1 MHKFIN
7 AITDR
12 ISTKKGAW
20 MTVTAWIIVAI
31 ILSVTAPSSNDYSVN
46 NVSQLYP
53 NSSPSEVAQQKVD
66 EYFKDDDGIPAI
78 LVFEGEEILLDELGA
93 VTKDLDEEDI
103 PYVKSI
109 TPLHVLPPEAV
120 HTFVSEDNQAA
131 FLPIL
136 FKEDLT
142 SKEIKVGLEA
152 MEPILEQY
160 PNLDSHVTG
169 PAGISVDATDLFSR
183 ADLVLLFSTVGII
196 LVLLIFTY
204 RSPLL
209 ALIPLLAA
217 VFVYAVADRLLG
229 LLGLSGVEL
238 ASQSLSIMMILLFA
252 VVIDYSLFIFSRF
265 REELKKHE
273 IKYEAMRRSMK
284 EIGIPIFYS
293 SSTILLAMLVLFAA
307 TFGDY
312 KNFAPIF
319 SIAVLVVMISSVTL
333 IPALFTLLGRR
344 AFWPKIPRVGDE
356 EMRASSL
363 WSKVGRFVSTK
374 PILSIGVIF
383 ILLIVSSSNIF
394 NITYEYNTMK
404 SFPDDMPSRVGYDI
418 LENKFSKGTLAPT
431 TVIFEA
437 NEQLTEEKQLEIA
450 NLLDEQ
456 ELVGSVRVTN
466 TTDDEH
472 VIQYDLIFDEDPYS
486 VETIDTLENMIEAEN
501 ELLAEANVTG
511 ELYFAGETA
520 ASVDNRNVNNQD
532 LIVIVIIETVLI
544 FAMLIFLTRSVSIA
558 ALMISTILLSFLAA
572 LGIGTY
578 LSGFIFDVH
587 SISNRVPV
595 YAFVFLVALGIDYNI
610 FLVSR
615 FLEEKKKFPVKEA
628 VEKAVAHTGGVISS
642 AGVILAAT
650 FAVLITQ
657 PVEVLYIFGFIVA
670 IGILMDTFLIRGVLM
685 PGLLILLERAKQKRI
700 MRRSKLDDSDI
711 RDIQR

>member
-1 MHKFIN
+1 MHRILQR
-7 AITDR
+7 ITNR
-12 ISTKKGAW
+12 IASKKGAW
-20 MTVTAWIIVAI
+20 ITLVVWLIAAIV
-31 ILSVTAPSSNDYSVN
+31 LSIAAPSSKDYSVN
-46 NVSQLYP
+46 NVSKLYP
-53 NSSPSEVAQQKVD
+53 ETSPSEIAQQKVD
-66 EYFKDDDGIPAI
+66 EHFKEDDGVPAI
-78 LVFEGEEILLDELGA
+78 VVFESNEISLDQLSA
-93 VTKDLDEEDI
+93 VTEELSNSDI
-103 PYVKSI
+103 SYVKSI
-109 TPLHVLPPEAV
+109 IPLHLLPPEA
-120 HTFVSEDNQAA
+120 TNAFVSEDDRAA

-136 FKEDLT
+136 FEEDLT
-142 SKEIKVGLEA
+142 SKEIKVGLE
-152 MEPILEQY
+152 EIDPILENY
-160 PNLDSHVTG
+160 PSFETHVTG

-196 LVLLIFTY
+196 LILLIFTY

-273 IKYEAMRRSMK
+273 DKYKAMQLAMK

-293 SSTILLAMLVLFAA
+293 GSTILLAMLVLFAA

-333 IPALFTLLGRR
+333 IPALFTLLGRK
-344 AFWPKIPRVGDE
+344 AFWPKVPQVGDE
-356 EMRASSL
+356 QMRTSSL
-363 WSKVGRFVSTK
+363 WSKVGQFVSTK
-374 PILSIGVIF
+374 PILSVVV
-383 ILLIVSSSNIF
+383 ILLFLIITGSQIF

-404 SFPDDMPSRVGYDI
+404 SFPEDMPSRVGYDI
-418 LENKFSKGTLAPT
+418 LEEKFSKGTLAPT
-431 TVIFEA
+431 TVIFES
-437 NEQLTEEKQLEIA
+437 NEKVTQENQQQLAERLEEES
-450 NLLDEQ
+450 
-456 ELVGSVRVTN
+456 LVHSVRLSNV
-466 TTDDEH
+466 TDDEL
-472 VIQYDLIFDEDPYS
+472 VVQYDLTFGEDPY
-486 VETIDTLENMIEAEN
+486 DTKTMDALESMMNEGN
-501 ELLAEANVTG
+501 ELLADANLNG

-520 ASVDNRNVNNQD
+520 ASVDNRNVNNRD
-532 LIVIVIIETVLI
+532 LIVIVIVETILI
-544 FAMLIFLTRSVSIA
+544 FGMLIFLTKSVSIS
-558 ALMISTILLSFLAA
+558 ALMISTILLSFIAA
-572 LGIGTY
+572 LGLGTF

-615 FLEEKKKFPVKEA
+615 YLEEKKHYPVKEA
-628 VEKAVAHTGGVISS
+628 VSRAVAHTGGVISS
-642 AGVILAAT
+642 AGIILAAT

-685 PGLLILLERAKQKRI
+685 PGLLTLFQKNKHPNDQERTASGNQK
-700 MRRSKLDDSDI
+700 
-711 RDIQR
+711 

>member
-1 MHKFIN
+1 
-7 AITDR
+7 
-12 ISTKKGAW
+12 
-20 MTVTAWIIVAI
+20 MTVAIWISIAIV
-31 ILSVTAPSSNDYSVN
+31 LSIVAPSSNDYSVN

-53 NSSPSEVAQQKVD
+53 DSSPSEEAQQKVD
-66 EYFKDDDGIPAI
+66 EYFKEDDGIPAI
-78 LVFEGEEILLDELGA
+78 LVFESDHITLDELSA
-93 VTKDLDEEDI
+93 VTDDLMNSDI
-103 PYVKSI
+103 SYVKNVI
-109 TPLHVLPPEAV
+109 PLHLLPPEAAG
-120 HTFVSEDNQAA
+120 TFFSDDNEAA

-136 FKEDLT
+136 FEEDLT
-142 SKEIKVGLEA
+142 SKEIKVGLEE
-152 MEPILEQY
+152 MHPILETY
-160 PNLDSHVTG
+160 PDVNTYVTG
-169 PAGISVDATDLFSR
+169 PAGIAVDATDLFSR
-183 ADLVLLFSTVGII
+183 ADLILLFSTVGII

-273 IKYEAMRRSMK
+273 DKYEAMKLAMR

-293 SSTILLAMLVLFAA
+293 GSTILLAMLVLFAA

-319 SIAVLVVMISSVTL
+319 SIAVLVVMFSSVTL

-344 AFWPKIPRVGDE
+344 AFWPKIPKVGDE
-356 EMRASSL
+356 EVRASSL
-363 WSKVGRFVSTK
+363 WSKVGKFVSKK
-374 PILSIGVIF
+374 PILSVVVILVF
-383 ILLIVSSSNIF
+383 LVISSINVF
-394 NITYEYNTMK
+394 TITYEYNTMK

-418 LENKFSKGTLAPT
+418 LENKFSKGALAPT

-437 NEQLTEEKQLEIA
+437 DEKVAKEKQQEIA
-450 NLLDEQ
+450 NLLEEK
-456 ELVGSVRVTN
+456 ELVGSVRVSN
-466 TTDDEH
+466 TTDDER
-472 VIQYDLIFDEDPYS
+472 VIQYDLTFEEDPYD
-486 VETIDTLENMIEAEN
+486 VETMDALENMMKEGN
-501 ELLAEANVTG
+501 ELLAEANVNG
-511 ELYFAGETA
+511 EFYFAGETA
-520 ASVDNRNVNNQD
+520 ASVDNRNVNNRD
-532 LIVIVIIETVLI
+532 LVVIVIIETILI
-544 FAMLIFLTRSVSIA
+544 FAMLIFLTRSVKISI
-558 ALMISTILLSFLAA
+558 LMISTILVSFLAA
-572 LGIGTY
+572 LGLGTF
-578 LSGFIFDVH
+578 LSGYIFDVH

-615 FLEEKKKFPVKEA
+615 YLEEKKHYPVKEA
-628 VEKAVAHTGGVISS
+628 VAKAVSHTGGVISS
-642 AGVILAAT
+642 AGIILAAT

-685 PGLLILLERAKQKRI
+685 PGLLILFEKNEHIRLIKR
-700 MRRSKLDDSDI
+700 KNK
-711 RDIQR
+711 